1 MLKNYKIGL
10 CFICVSI
17 LSYLIAML
25 FSPIECDNFF
35 VIFSYLTFS
44 TGTMYIIITFFILH
58 FNNDIK
64 QKKNEK

>member
-10 CFICVSI
+10 RFLCVSL
-17 LSYLIAML
+17 LSYLIDLL

-35 VIFSYLTFS
+35 MIFAYLTFS
-44 TGTMYIIITFFILH
+44 TGAMYIIITIFILH

-64 QKKNEK
+64 QKK